1 MKVKE
6 LLHEIQTNPEYQ
18 ALDELSFIRKIY
30 IEIGKNKTFDVR
42 YYFGNTATQ
51 KQIYRLAKKRTGVED
66 RLNDREIICYS
77 LARQCEY
84 IFKKLGYSCTV
95 THEPKELEH
104 VFNILT
110 LKNGDRIKLDLQSD
124 LEFIQTGRR
133 TRHFG
138 TTDDEYI
145 LLSEILEDEIAR
157 AERNIG
163 YTNEN
168 GEYTD
173 EVINSVISNLSDLP
187 LAERV
192 TSFIN
197 DEDIIKISADMG
209 YMQQY
214 SFYYKMLT
222 SLAENEIWK
231 KLYIFP
237 CKMSQEEYTSCI
249 FIREQEPTV
258 FLYSNKHNR
267 FLNVDI
273 EKIPDLQEEGLRLGV
288 RGTENGVKLLRRAIT
303 ERRRKLDDSEQ
314 SL

>member
-95 THEPKELEH
+95 THEPKELKH

-145 LLSEILEDEIAR
+145 LLSEIPEDEIAC
-157 AERNIG
+157 ADRNIG